1 MRRESS
7 LDSTW
12 PSPAEARRDAC
23 EEEDN
28 MRSRAWLVVAGLA
41 LLVFSLLRGAAAAAP
56 PDKAHTGNSE
66 LDRVIQ
72 GYKIAPVPLIRK
84 GRDKTLLGLGSYIV
98 NAQAACNDCHTNPPF
113 APGGDPFK
121 GEPKKINVAGYLAG
135 GRVFPTEDGGTVTSA
150 NITPDEDGK
159 PAGLT
164 FDEYR
169 QLIRSGH
176 DPDEPDELL
185 QVMPWPVF
193 QDMNDRDIRA
203 IYEYLRSI
211 PSLGEHD

>member
-1 MRRESS
+1 
-7 LDSTW
+7 
-12 PSPAEARRDAC
+12 
-23 EEEDN
+23 
-28 MRSRAWLVVAGLA
+28 
-41 LLVFSLLRGAAAAAP
+41 LVFSLLRVSAAAAP
-56 PDKAHTGNSE
+56 PDKVPHTGDPE

-72 GYKIAPVPLIRK
+72 GYKIAPVPLNKK

-121 GEPKKINVAGYLAG
+121 GEPKKINVAGYMAG
-135 GRVFPTEDGGTVTSA
+135 GRVFPTGDGGTVVSA
-150 NITPDEDGK
+150 NITPNEDGL

-164 FDEYR
+164 FPEYR
-169 QLIRSGH
+169 ELIRTGH
-176 DPDEPDELL
+176 DPDDPDEIL

-203 IYEYLRSI
+203 VFEYLRSI
-211 PSLGEHD
+211 PSIDTGGDD